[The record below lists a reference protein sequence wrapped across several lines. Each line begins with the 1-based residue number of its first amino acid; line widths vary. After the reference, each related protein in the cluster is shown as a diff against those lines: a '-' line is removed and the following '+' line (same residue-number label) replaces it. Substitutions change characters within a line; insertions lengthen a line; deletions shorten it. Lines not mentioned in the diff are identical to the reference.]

1 MKRFTLIAVILLLSS
16 CATTHQQKS
25 ATQGAAV
32 GATAGA
38 VIGAQSDQ
46 IVEGAIIGAILG
58 GLTGAMLADDRDD
71 RIHASAPRY
80 HRSNCGRGNLYF
92 NKARHARDLGGRISL
107 MRQGIGYCPN
117 NPAAHNDL
125 GVALMIWGDHVGAR
139 IHFNQALRL
148 DRNYHPAQRNMSRMS
163 RYKAPKRGVGQPRN
177 YKERGYYGDHRDDE
191 YRNDRHE
198 RHDD

>member
-1 MKRFTLIAVILLLSS
+1 MKRFTLIAAILLVCS
-16 CATTHQQKS
+16 CATTHQQ
-25 ATQGAAV
+25 QGAAV

-58 GLTGAMLADDRDD
+58 GLAGAILSEERDD
-71 RIHASAPRY
+71 RIQASAPRY
-80 HRSNCGRGNLYF
+80 HRSNCGRGDAYF
-92 NKARHARDLGGRISL
+92 NRARHARDLGGRISL

-125 GVALMIWGDHVGAR
+125 GVALMIWGDRVGAR

-148 DRNYHPAQRNMSRMS
+148 DRHYYPAQRNIKRMS
-163 RYKAPKRGVGQPRN
+163 RYTASKRGVGQQRN
-177 YKERGYYGDHRDDE
+177 YLDRGYYGDHRDD
-191 YRNDRHE
+191 DRYE

>member
-1 MKRFTLIAVILLLSS
+1 MKRFTLIAAILILAS
-16 CATTHQQKS
+16 CATTHQQQS

-38 VIGAQSDQ
+38 IIGAQSDQ

-58 GLTGAMLADDRDD
+58 GLAGAMLADDRDD
-71 RIHASAPRY
+71 RIQASAPRY
-80 HRSNCGRGNLYF
+80 HRSNCGRGDVYF
-92 NKARHARDLGGRISL
+92 SRARNARDLGGRISL

-125 GVALMIWGDHVGAR
+125 GVALMIWGDRVGAR

-148 DRNYHPAQRNMSRMS
+148 DRHYYPAQRNINRMS
-163 RYKAPKRGVGQPRN
+163 RYKAPKRGVGQQRN
-177 YKERGYYGDHRDDE
+177 YQDRGYYGDHRD
-191 YRNDRHE
+191 E